1 MTVMEPTLP
10 AIGKHSS
17 EKDVTNNSEP
27 LNKTPDNQA
36 TLRCCV
42 ESALKNYFTQLDGQP
57 VTDLYNLVLA
67 EIEAP
72 LMESVLK
79 HTRGNQTQASIMLGL
94 NRGTLRKKLKTY
106 GLN

>member
-1 MTVMEPTLP
+1 MTVMEPTL
-10 AIGKHSS
+10 S
-17 EKDVTNNSEP
+17 EFSKPLTDKDVTNSSES
-27 LNKTPDNQA
+27 LNKTPANQA

-42 ESALKNYFTQLDGQP
+42 ESALENYFTQLDGQP

>member
-1 MTVMEPTLP
+1 MEPTLP

>member
-1 MTVMEPTLP
+1 MTVMEPTITKRQH
-10 AIGKHSS
+10 AISS
-17 EKDVTNNSEP
+17 QDTINPTEITSGASESQP
-27 LNKTPDNQA
+27 
-36 TLRCCV
+36 TLRSCV
-42 ESALKNYFTQLDGQP
+42 ESALENYFTQLEGQP

-79 HTRGNQTQASIMLGL
+79 YTSGNQTQASIMLGL

>member
-1 MTVMEPTLP
+1 MTIMEPAL
-10 AIGKHSS
+10 S
-17 EKDVTNNSEP
+17 EISEHVPEKNINNNSDP
-27 LNKTPDNQA
+27 LNKTSANQI

-57 VTDLYNLVLA
+57 VTDLYHLVLA

-72 LMESVLK
+72 LLESVLS
-79 HTRGNQTQASIMLGL
+79 HTQGNQTRASNMLGL